1 VKNPDELD
9 AISHGSGMVH
19 DEMKSHESTRPF
31 GQFND
36 M

>member
-1 VKNPDELD
+1 MD
-9 AISHGSGMVH
+9 AGSHGSGIGH
-19 DEMKSHESTRPF
+19 DEMKSHDSTRPF